1 MIKHVGSERLMVK
14 VCNLYYIEDLKQ
26 EEIAKKL
33 GISRPTISRL
43 LRDAKKA
50 GIVRIQVVSPFANDY
65 SDLEKSLEVKYGLK
79 NVIIANDQEDDANQ
93 KKELAMEAALYL
105 QRLLKPKDIVG
116 LTMGTTLREIPQ
128 FLNSRK
134 ESKITFV
141 PLLGGVGQANIDIH
155 PNQIVMEIANAFGGK
170 YMLLH
175 APAVVSDPGI
185 IKTFSEELGIKSV
198 LELMGKVNVAVVGL
212 GTPFDQN
219 STLMATGY
227 YDNKDV
233 ELMKKKKAVGD
244 ICMQSYNADG
254 ESKDFDSNKKV
265 FGFPLENLKSI
276 ETVIAVAGGRSKL
289 EAIRGAIRGGY
300 INVLITNHSNGLELD
315 KEVLA

>member
-43 LRDAKKA
+43 LKDAKQA
-50 GIVRIQVVSPFANDY
+50 GIVRIQVVSPFTNDY
-65 SDLEKSLEVKYGLK
+65 SDLEKSLEMKYGLK
-79 NVIIANDQEDDANQ
+79 NVIIADDQDDDANQ

-105 QRLLKPKDIVG
+105 QRLLKPRDIVG
-116 LTMGTTLREIPQ
+116 LSMGTTLREIPQ
-128 FLNSRK
+128 FVSGRK
-134 ESKITFV
+134 EAKITFV
-141 PLLGGVGQANIDIH
+141 PLLGGVGQANMDIH
-155 PNQIVMEIANAFGGK
+155 PNQIVIDLAKAFGGQ

-198 LELMGKVNVAVVGL
+198 LELMRKANVAVVGL
-212 GTPFDQN
+212 GTPFDPN

-227 YDNKDV
+227 YDSKDV
-233 ELMKKKKAVGD
+233 ELMKKKAAAGD

-265 FGFPLENLKSI
+265 FGFPLENLRNI
-276 ETVIAVAGGRSKL
+276 ETVVAVAGGHSKL
-289 EAIRGAIRGGY
+289 EAIRGAIKGGY
-300 INVLITNHSNGLELD
+300 INVLITNHSNGLELNQ
-315 KEVLA
+315 